1 MKARPILFS
10 KPMVLALLAGTKTQ
24 TRRAMKVQ
32 PPEGTYF
39 EHGPAGEIIAC
50 SKGTQRFGAYGLE
63 KTEYRTDATCP
74 HGAIGEQLW
83 VREAY
88 RLVVGYDLMRPSE
101 VSEDVPIRHEA
112 DGLGAES
119 TDGWLWGKL
128 RPSMF
133 MPRWASRITL
143 EVTSVCVER
152 LQDISEVDARAEGC
166 RCNEDTLAETGF
178 ATYRDAY
185 KALWETINGDTSWD
199 LNPWVWA
206 IEFRRLA

>member
-1 MKARPILFS
+1 MKERPILFS

-24 TRRAMKVQ
+24 TRRVVKPQ
-32 PPEGTYF
+32 PAGKFIGLLERPIRSMQEAPVLRAWFGAGPGEGTSV
-39 EHGPAGEIIAC
+39 EV
-50 SKGTQRFGAYGLE
+50 
-63 KTEYRTDATCP
+63 TCP
-74 HGAIGEQLW
+74 QGKTGDQLW
-83 VREAY
+83 VREAW
-88 RLVVGYDLMRPSE
+88 RADSDFDGMPPRDLGE
-101 VSEDVPIRHEA
+101 GAHVWYEA
-112 DGLGAES
+112 GAGLSGLRGLS
-119 TDGWLWGKL
+119 RQGKL

-143 EVTSVCVER
+143 EVTGVRVER